1 MVAVRRVL
9 ASEVGGRVKLM
20 LAGILVLLIGVS
32 ALNVVNSYVGRD
44 LMTAI
49 EEGHTGLFVSKAL
62 VWAGVFAVSTVVA
75 VIARFIEERLGLLW
89 REWLTRTLVGHY
101 LTGGQYL
108 ALKQHPYF
116 GNPDQRIADDARNFT
131 TTTLSFG
138 LMLLNAF
145 FGIVGFSGV
154 LWSIS
159 PALMLVA
166 IGYAAFG
173 SLATIA
179 LGRPLVRLN
188 YDQSDREASFR
199 AELVHVGENA
209 ESVALLQMEGRAKER
224 LRKRIDAMIENTK
237 RIVSVHRSVGFFTT
251 GYNYG
256 IQLLPPLIVG
266 PLFMSGKV
274 QFGVI
279 TQSAIAFTN
288 LLGAFSLIVNQFASI
303 SSYGAVLVRLG
314 SFSAALE
321 PKNRASQSLR
331 MTQADIERIG
341 FEDLTLYSPSNEECL
356 ISELNWSIEPGTRV
370 LVTGT
375 DEARR
380 ALFRAIALNSVF
392 DTSRGRIVYPG
403 SQRVLFLPERPYA
416 PPATLR
422 ELLVRAGR
430 ERELSDERIETTLL
444 ELGLEPAL
452 KRIGGLDTERDFSH
466 LLSLGEQQL
475 LAVARV
481 VLARPAFV
489 VLHNPATTLAPEQL
503 ALVLTRLAA
512 ASITYVVLGGIDV
525 PHSSYDAVLQLQA
538 GGSWEVLRPRLLAQA
553 RSASASAS

>member
-62 VWAGVFAVSTVVA
+62 VWSGVFGISTVVA

-199 AELVHVGENA
+199 SELVHVGENA

-224 LRKRIDAMIENTK
+224 LRKRIDAMIDNTK

-303 SSYGAVLVRLG
+303 SSYAAVLVRLG

-321 PKNRASQSLR
+321 PKAQTSQSLR

-341 FEDLTLYSPSNEECL
+341 FEDLTLYSPTSEDCL
-356 ISELNWSIEPGTRV
+356 ISGLNWSIEPGTRV

-392 DTSRGRIVYPG
+392 DSSRGRIVYPG

-430 ERELSDERIETTLL
+430 ERELSDERIETTLV
-444 ELGLEPAL
+444 ELGLEPTL
-452 KRIGGLDTERDFSH
+452 RRIGGLDRERDLSH

-481 VLARPAFV
+481 ILARPAFV

-512 ASITYVVLGGIDV
+512 ASITYVVLGGTDV

-553 RSASASAS
+553 RSASAS